1 MAYNNGFPM
10 TYPQMYTQPTYQPQM
25 TQMTQMQ
32 QNQSSGG
39 IIWIQGESAA
49 KSYLV
54 APNTTV
60 VLFDSESQTIY
71 LKSADATGLPSMR
84 VLEYTIRDQKTREG
98 VFGQPT
104 GDFATKQEID
114 ALRAEMEQIKARL
127 KEGRHES
134 AVRTDAE

>member
-1 MAYNNGFPM
+1 MAYNSGYPI
-10 TYPQMYTQPTYQPQM
+10 TYPQMYAQPSYQPQ
-25 TQMTQMQ
+25 TV
-32 QNQSSGG
+32 QNQGNSG

-84 VLEYTIRDQKTREG
+84 VLEYTIRDQKPSNG
-98 VFGQPT
+98 VFSQPT
-104 GDFATKQEID
+104 GDYVTRQEID
-114 ALRAEMEQIKARL
+114 ALRAELEQIKANM
-127 KEGRHES
+127 KGAANESTVQRH
-134 AVRTDAE
+134 AE

>member
-10 TYPQMYTQPTYQPQM
+10 TYQQMYQPSYQPQM
-25 TQMTQMQ
+25 S
-32 QNQSSGG
+32 QNQPNTG

-84 VLEYTIRDQKTREG
+84 VLDYTIRDQKAQNG
-98 VFGQPT
+98 VFSQPV
-104 GDFATKQEID
+104 GDFATKGEMD
-114 ALRAEMEQIKARL
+114 ALRAELEQIKARL
-127 KEGRHES
+127 KGGLNESTVQRHEPRKS
-134 AVRTDAE
+134 E

>member
-10 TYPQMYTQPTYQPQM
+10 TYQQMYQPSYQPQM
-25 TQMTQMQ
+25 S
-32 QNQSSGG
+32 QNQPNTG

-84 VLEYTIRDQKTREG
+84 VLDYTIRDQKAQNG
-98 VFGQPT
+98 VFSQPV
-104 GDFATKQEID
+104 GDFATKGEMD
-114 ALRAEMEQIKARL
+114 ALRAELEQIKARL
-127 KEGRHES
+127 KGGLNESTVQRHEPRES
-134 AVRTDAE
+134 E

>member
-1 MAYNNGFPM
+1 MAYNGFPM
-10 TYPQMYTQPTYQPQM
+10 TYAPMYQANAYAPATG
-25 TQMTQMQ
+25 
-32 QNQSSGG
+32 QNQTPTG

-60 VLFDSESQTIY
+60 VLFDAESQTIY

-84 VLEYTIRDQKTREG
+84 VLDYTIRDQKAASG
-98 VFGQPT
+98 VFNPPSA
-104 GDFATKQEID
+104 DYATKQEID

-127 KEGRHES
+127 KGGEHEPT
-134 AVRTDAE
+134 VRTITE

>member
-1 MAYNNGFPM
+1 MAFNNGFPM
-10 TYPQMYTQPTYQPQM
+10 TYPQMYAQPYQQPQM
-25 TQMTQMQ
+25 P
-32 QNQSSGG
+32 QNQGNNAM
-39 IIWIQGESAA
+39 IWVQGESGA

-54 APNTTV
+54 APNSTV

-84 VLEYTIRDQKTREG
+84 VLDYTIRDQKTRDG
-98 VFGQPT
+98 VFGSGT

-114 ALRAEMEQIKARL
+114 ALKAEMEQIKARL

-134 AVRTDAE
+134 TIRSDAE

>member
-1 MAYNNGFPM
+1 MAFNNGFPM
-10 TYPQMYTQPTYQPQM
+10 TYPQMYAQPTYQPQ
-25 TQMTQMQ
+25 TA
-32 QNQSSGG
+32 QNQGNTG

-84 VLEYTIRDQKTREG
+84 VLEYTIRDQKPSNG
-98 VFGQPT
+98 VFSQPT
-104 GDFATKQEID
+104 GDYVTRQEID
-114 ALRAEMEQIKARL
+114 ALRAELEKLKANM
-127 KEGRHES
+127 KGAANES
-134 AVRTDAE
+134 TV